1 MTTNTLYLS
10 LGSNIEPKKEHLATA
25 IQCLKN
31 ELGSIIDISSFYE
44 TPAWGFDSDSFINL
58 CLSITTSKDTKQSLN
73 ITQQIEKIIGRAPK
87 KEPTYEARKIDIDI
101 IYSSEGIFHYPELNV
116 PHPLMHQRNFVLVPL
131 AEIAPDYM
139 HPLLHKSNLELLD
152 KCEDDGEIVKL

>member
-25 IQCLKN
+25 IECLKN

-58 CLSITTSKDTKQSLN
+58 CLSITTFKDTKQSLS
-73 ITQQIEKIIGRAPK
+73 ITQHIEKTIGRMPK
-87 KEPTYEARKIDIDI
+87 KGNAYEARKIDIDI
-101 IYSSEGIFHYPELNV
+101 IYSSEGIFRYPELNV
-116 PHPLMHQRNFVLVPL
+116 PHPLLHQRNFVLVPL
-131 AEIAPDYM
+131 TEIAPDYI
-139 HPLLHKSNLELLD
+139 HPLLHKSNLELLEA
-152 KCEDDGEIVKL
+152 CEDEGRIVKL